1 MKVIP
6 QGHLDYSLEYLIRQ
20 CALIRFIIPSADSN
34 YKVIVID
41 GMAVVNEIDIRKL
54 NLKSCSDFASAFV
67 QTVEEE
73 AQGFA

>member
-20 CALIRFIIPSADSN
+20 CALFRFIIPSADSN

-41 GMAVVNEIDIRKL
+41 GMAVVNEIDVRKL